1 MTVRDSLRSIGS
13 WLRRNIIGPQ
23 VEVSKANLMAVF
35 ALFIIAIIAL
45 MIRLLPMMG
54 FETMVRAFD
63 PWYNFR
69 EVQYIIENGFQAWFG
84 WYDTST
90 WVPIGRNIPRS
101 SYPGIPFTT
110 ALMYLALQGVGIH
123 IDLMTVAVLFPAI
136 MGVFGVIAMYFL
148 GVEVASKEIGLFAA
162 FFMAIIPAY
171 TQRTIAG
178 FFDNEAIGIF
188 AIILVLFFFMRALR
202 KGSIASAIMGGLSMG
217 YLAASWSV
225 YIYMFQLFAIFALIM
240 VLIRRYSR
248 RLLLAYSGVVLTGMA
263 IAVCV
268 PRIGPD
274 FPTSTTGLIPLGIF
288 GLLMLIEFS
297 QTFRLSEMSVPGVLE
312 RTSTRIRPYLA
323 YIFGAMC
330 ALIVVGL
337 GYMFQSGL
345 IINLGTGATGG
356 GILGNIAGKFYTVID
371 PLIRQN
377 AFLLASVGE
386 HLPAPWATFWYNL
399 TFLVLLMPF
408 GFYIAFRRER
418 ETDILLIIFA
428 LTALYFSGSMI
439 RLVLLLSPAAAIL
452 GAYGLMMAI
461 RPLRPI
467 FWQRPILT
475 RRRRRITPP
484 ASRSFATTAYL
495 FIIVLL
501 LASTFTSLQAVDQM
515 GAPEITPGGRN
526 PATQDPF
533 SFRDYIEAFTWM
545 RHHTPEDSVIVSWWD
560 YGYWTRQVG
569 NRSTVVDNATIN
581 KTQIGWVGRM
591 FMETDPVEA
600 LRICQRFG
608 VDYVFVHFGL
618 GLNSYSGDE
627 GKWQWMIRIAGEAF
641 GDEVPHESVF
651 WNETDGTY
659 KAPYWQT
666 LIYNMLWVNS
676 TNVDPEV
683 GNRRPRDVEGNP
695 GPMPGFEIEP
705 GGTIFRLFE
714 PVYFSQVQF
723 MKIFKCNYTYLESS
737 LALGG
742 ASAYAVHQ
750 GASGIEDLSSVVVE
764 VKNTGEHPLLLDS
777 ADIGYWDARNNRYS
791 TDHFSNVWLTTTSGT
806 LRLEPGET
814 TMLHIRAQPYFTV
827 GTDVN
832 VTVNAAR
839 FRPALNA
846 TVTVPVRS
854 APAYE
859 LTPIPANSYAYANGT
874 VHVEFENTGEGY
886 LEIDKEATVEDTDI
900 PLAGTSD
907 RGRLLFTGERISF
920 TLDTDLYGVSFGTGD
935 TITVT
940 VHYMS
945 FLPTYSG
952 LNVTISITV
961 QATPIPSAPPPAE
974 ASNQQT
980 AKLQSMQPSKISP
993 PDYFVAPFPSLLC
1006 TESSSFFILRRYE
1019 P

>member
-1 MTVRDSLRSIGS
+1 MEI
-13 WLRRNIIGPQ
+13 
-23 VEVSKANLMAVF
+23 SKANVMAAF
-35 ALFIIAIIAL
+35 ALLVIAVIAL
-45 MIRLLPMMG
+45 MIRLLPMIG

-69 EVQYIIENGFQAWFG
+69 EVEFIIENGFQAWFG
-84 WYDTST
+84 WYDNTS
-90 WVPIGRNIPRS
+90 WVPYGRNIPRS

-110 ALMYLALQGVGIH
+110 AFMFLALQSVGIQ
-123 IDLMTVAVLFPAI
+123 IDLLTLAVLFPAI
-136 MGVFGVIAMYFL
+136 MGVLGVIAMYFL
-148 GVEVASKEIGLFAA
+148 GVEVASKEIGLFAS

-178 FFDNEAIGIF
+178 FFDNEAIGIV
-188 AIILVLFFFMRALR
+188 AIILVLFFFLRALR
-202 KGSIASAIMGGLSMG
+202 KGSIASAILGGLSLG
-217 YLAASWSV
+217 YLSASWSV
-225 YIYMFQLFAIFALIM
+225 YLYMFQILAIFALLMI
-240 VLIRRYSR
+240 LIRRYSR
-248 RLLLAYSGVVLTGMA
+248 RLLLAYTGVVLTGMV
-263 IAVCV
+263 IAVCI

-274 FPTSTTGLIPLGIF
+274 FPTSTTGLIPLGVF
-288 GLLMLIEFS
+288 ALLLLVEFS
-297 QTFRLSEMSVPGVLE
+297 RSFRLSEINLPGAIE
-312 RTSTRIRPYLA
+312 GFSTRIRPYLA

-337 GYMFQSGL
+337 GYLFQSGL
-345 IINLGTGATGG
+345 IINLGTATPST
-356 GILGNIAGKFYTVID
+356 GIFGSLAGKFYTVID

-439 RLVLLLSPAAAIL
+439 RLVLLLAPAAAIL

-484 ASRSFATTAYL
+484 ASRSYATTAYL
-495 FIIVLL
+495 FLIILL
-501 LASTFTSLQAVDQM
+501 LGATFTSLQAVDQM
-515 GAPEITPGGRN
+515 GAPEITPGGRDANQN
-526 PATQDPF
+526 PFD
-533 SFRDYIEAFTWM
+533 FRDYLEAFSWM
-545 RHHTPEDSVIVSWWD
+545 RYHTPQDSIFVSWWD
-560 YGYWTRQVG
+560 YGYWTREVG
-569 NRSTVVDNATIN
+569 DRRTVVDNATIN

-591 FMETDPVEA
+591 FLETDPVEA

-618 GLNSYSGDE
+618 GRSSFSGDE
-627 GKWQWMIRIAGEAF
+627 GKWQWMIRIAGEVF
-641 GDEVPHESVF
+641 GDEVPPESAF
-651 WNETDGTY
+651 WNETEGWY
-659 KAPYWQT
+659 KPAYWQT

-676 TNVDPEV
+676 TAIGAD
-683 GNRRPRDVEGNP
+683 GNRPKDEEGNL
-695 GPMPGFEIEP
+695 GPMPGYTIEP
-705 GGTIFRLFE
+705 GGTIFSLFE
-714 PVYFSQVQF
+714 PVYFSQTQL

-737 LALGG
+737 MTLGG

-750 GASGIEDLSSVVVE
+750 GETGIRDLSSVVVE
-764 VKNTGEHPLLLDS
+764 VKNTGQHSFVIDS

-791 TDHFSNVWLTTTSGT
+791 VDTFSNLWLTTTTGT
-806 LRLEPGET
+806 LQVEPGET
-814 TMLHIRAQPYFTV
+814 TMLHIRAQPFFTV

-832 VTVNAAR
+832 VTVKAAG
-839 FRPALNA
+839 FRPTLNA
-846 TVTVPVRS
+846 TITVPVRS

-859 LTPIPANSYAYANGT
+859 LSAITANSYAYANGT
-874 VHVEFENTGEGY
+874 IYIELENTGEGY
-886 LEIDKEATVEDTDI
+886 LEIDKEATIEDTDI
-900 PLAGTSD
+900 PLEGTSD
-907 RGRLLFTGERISF
+907 RGRLLFKGERIGF
-920 TLDTDLYGVSFGTGD
+920 RLDAAAYGLSLSLGEIISVR
-935 TITVT
+935 

-952 LNVTISITV
+952 LNVSFSLTV
-961 QATPIPSAPPPAE
+961 QATPSPSVPQSSVISDSQVE
-974 ASNQQT
+974 R
-980 AKLQSMQPSKISP
+980 LQADLLPEITG
-993 PDYFVAPFPSLLC
+993 PDYSIRPFPF
-1006 TESSSFFILRRYE
+1006 TVFVESSAFFILRRYE